1 MTFRISAVIRDDI
14 ITPAYLQAQNPNYYK
29 SLGDSLMDKKKY
41 EYAISSYKKSME
53 MSPEK
58 NEILLNIARAYLG
71 LQDYNDTI
79 KSLNKYV
86 SAAASTCEAETM
98 LGETYLEEG
107 NYEEALK
114 SFQKAM
120 EADDKDDNA
129 KRGYLETQNKILEQ
143 TDPERAKRE
152 KYEHGVKTLN
162 EALGIVTQYLSPE
175 YMKSLSS
182 LKVMFDKT
190 ASMSG
195 TANIA
200 QYEHGKKRIVI
211 TDKYTYA
218 APEIISAYLV
228 HEFVHAKDN
237 DAFTSV
243 AEEQDAYRAASQ
255 FWLLNSNGIKDSEM
269 DYAAELYQKS
279 PETLDHRVSEIYQL
293 RDPDIAMTSPN
304 HKGSFVGAA
313 SSGLKSVAADT
324 SLKKY
329 DYIA

>member
-1 MTFRISAVIRDDI
+1 MTYSISAAIRSDI
-14 ITPAYLQAQNPNYYK
+14 LTPAYIQAKNPQYYK

-41 EYAISSYKKSME
+41 EYAISNYKKSLE
-53 MSPEK
+53 LSPEE
-58 NEILLNIARAYLG
+58 NEVLLNIARAYLG
-71 LQDYNDTI
+71 VKDYSDTI
-79 KSLNKYV
+79 KSLNQYV
-86 SAAASTCEAETM
+86 AAASSTCEAETM

-107 NYEEALK
+107 KYEEALK

-120 EADDKDDNA
+120 EADSKDDNA

-143 TDPERAKRE
+143 TNPEQAKKER
-152 KYEHGVKTLN
+152 YEHGVKTLN
-162 EALGIVTQYLSPE
+162 EALSIVTKYLSPE
-175 YMKSLSS
+175 YMQSLGS

-195 TANIA
+195 TPNIA

-237 DAFTSV
+237 DAYTSV
-243 AEEQDAYRAASQ
+243 AEEQDAYRAASK
-255 FWLLNSNGIKDSEM
+255 FWLLNSNGVKDSEM
-269 DYAAELYQKS
+269 DYAADLYKKS
-279 PETLDHRVSEIYQL
+279 PETLDDRVAEIYQL

-304 HKGSFVGAA
+304 HKGGFSNAA
-313 SSGLKSVAADT
+313 SSGLKSIAADT